1 MRPPCRWAGGSAA
14 DDFLFENL
22 LDDTLEME
30 LMDIGISEE
39 MRALLAERP
48 ASSVAGHEYYAALL
62 HLQRRLIAL
71 QDHIVEKGLRV
82 VVLFEGRD
90 SAGKGGAIKRITQ
103 HLDPRVSQ
111 NFVRKLANHFAMSD
125 SRFERKLRNDKVL
138 SGNRCAA
145 WLRCL
150 HPPPMK
156 NHNGSSSAMFHF
168 YPPPVKSF
176 SSTAVGIHAVV

>member
-1 MRPPCRWAGGSAA
+1 MVQAVLAA
-14 DDFLFENL
+14 C
-22 LDDTLEME
+22 T
-30 LMDIGISEE
+30 
-39 MRALLAERP
+39 A

-156 NHNGSSSAMFHF
+156 NHNGSSTASNRLRVFVPQVSCGSPSASC
-168 YPPPVKSF
+168 KGRISW
-176 SSTAVGIHAVV
+176 